1 MSGMN
6 DPYTVL
12 GVQRGDSDEA
22 IRTAYR
28 KLAKKHHPD
37 LNPGKPDA
45 TTKFAEM
52 NAAYDILGDVEK
64 RAKFDRGEIDASG
77 HERPPEREFYRD
89 FNNNGAPG
97 HYGAGMSPEDLED
110 LFGNAF
116 GGRGGP
122 GGRAGRAGFR
132 AGGMSVTYSLTV
144 DFLAAAAGAVRRLT
158 LPDGQTLDVTIPAGI
173 QDGHV
178 LRLKGKGMPGLGGG
192 PPGDAMVEISVA
204 PHPYFRREG
213 KDIHLDLPV
222 SLREA
227 VLGTAIEVPTIKG
240 DVRVTIPPGS
250 GTGTKLRLRGRGM
263 NRRWR
268 SFFATGHPRTRSIPA
283 PR

>member
-37 LNPGKPDA
+37 LNPGKPEA
-45 TTKFAEM
+45 TAKFAEM
-52 NAAYDILGDVEK
+52 NAAYDILGDSDK
-64 RAKFDRGEIDASG
+64 RAKFDRGEIDAAG
-77 HERPPEREFYRD
+77 NERPPEREFYRD
-89 FNNNGAPG
+89 FNRNGAQG
-97 HYGAGMSPEDLED
+97 HYGAGMSPDDLEE

-122 GGRAGRAGFR
+122 GARAGRAGFR
-132 AGGMSVTYSLTV
+132 AAGMSVTYSLTV

-178 LRLKGKGMPGLGGG
+178 LRLKGKGMPGT
-192 PPGDAMVEISVA
+192 
-204 PHPYFRREG
+204 RR
-213 KDIHLDLPV
+213 
-222 SLREA
+222 R
-227 VLGTAIEVPTIKG
+227 
-240 DVRVTIPPGS
+240 
-250 GTGTKLRLRGRGM
+250 RGR
-263 NRRWR
+263 
-268 SFFATGHPRTRSIPA
+268 
-283 PR
+283 